1 MAETRRSDGRL
12 PLTILGGFLGAGKTT
27 WLRHQLKSGS
37 FARHQLL
44 VNEAA
49 ETPVDNLLLG
59 DAQRVEVL
67 AGGCA
72 CCEGRPALIAA
83 LHRICNAASRDGA
96 DLPDGI
102 ILETSGLAD
111 PGAIAAAISADPVLG
126 RRLTVD
132 RLICLVDA
140 VHGASQLANEP
151 VSRAQIEAAEQIV
164 ITKPLGCGQEALAR
178 LIATLAQ
185 LNPAASITG
194 AEQGV
199 PAPLPEYATASSFDL
214 PPLDSHLAAIE
225 PFRLRV
231 GANDGWV
238 ALSTWLSALLQ
249 ARGNDIVRV
258 KGVVRTP
265 AGRLLLQSVQ
275 RLVQPPEILPEND
288 GDLGGQRPEEGTI
301 VLIGRNIDADALARS
316 WYIFGGDGE

>member
-37 FARHQLL
+37 FARYQLL

-96 DLPDGI
+96 ELLDGI

-111 PGAIAAAISADPVLG
+111 PGAIAEAISADPVLG
-126 RRLTVD
+126 RRLAID

-140 VHGASQLANEP
+140 VHGASQLANES
-151 VSRAQIEAAEQIV
+151 VFRAQIEAAGQIV
-164 ITKPLGCGQEALAR
+164 VTKPRGCEQEALAP

-199 PAPLPEYATASSFDL
+199 PVSLPEYATASSFDL
-214 PPLDSHLAAIE
+214 PPRDGDVAAIE

-231 GANDGWV
+231 GANGGWV

-275 RLVQPPEILPEND
+275 RLVQPPEILPESD
-288 GDLGGQRPEEGTI
+288 GDLGGQSPEEGII
-301 VLIGRNIDADALARS
+301 VLIGRNIDADTLAQS
-316 WYIFGGDGE
+316 WRAFGGDG